1 MPLECH
7 ANGKNFHFGTSQL
20 TAATTFC
27 LTLNFQF
34 SSLSPQI
41 VVHRMN
47 IENYSKSHLL
57 LASQRRLTPWHEQ
70 TVRRQLDLAV
80 VTCSAVPPSSCS
92 LGPVTE
98 ALLLNHCR
106 LNAIPFPLASGAI
119 ACSPMIKYEFSL
131 QNEL

>member
-7 ANGKNFHFGTSQL
+7 CHCTFVEANGKNFHFGTSQL

-98 ALLLNHCR
+98 ALLLV
-106 LNAIPFPLASGAI
+106 
-119 ACSPMIKYEFSL
+119 KYFSY
-131 QNEL
+131 QRGH